1 MNPGSIA
8 RSGYLTGVLSIATN
22 GYIGTI
28 TPVAGDAYPVGV
40 ALDGRA
46 GIVTVSAV
54 INAGPD
60 RPDNFLLLEDEFR
73 IYLEDGKGFLI
84 LETGAIDIPIP
95 IPDPGIP
102 ITNPTAFVRDQ
113 SGVTICARSGMIA
126 KPGQLVKDPRS
137 GGWVLPKY
145 VDEYQPEPE
154 KYRTKDRTKG
164 ARRPEDGI
172 NWIITPVDPDDL

>member
-1 MNPGSIA
+1 MIPLSIA
-8 RSGYLTGVLSIATN
+8 TEGYLHGVLSIAVR
-22 GYIGTI
+22 GYLG
-28 TPVAGDAYPVGV
+28 GDAEEPITIVGA
-40 ALDGRA
+40 ALIGQA
-46 GIVTVSAV
+46 GSVTVDAV
-54 INAGPD
+54 FITFD
-60 RPDNFLLLEDEFR
+60 
-73 IYLEDGKGFLI
+73 
-84 LETGAIDIPIP
+84 
-95 IPDPGIP
+95 GIP

-126 KPGQLVKDPRS
+126 KPGQLVMDPHT

-172 NWIITPVDPDDL
+172 NWITTPVDPDDL